1 MRKSL
6 CSVKKV
12 RRFQGVKERDVACML
27 HSLNVMVIQSQRA
40 EKRQK
45 SRVTTLEVTENE

>member
-6 CSVKKV
+6 CSVEKV

-27 HSLNVMVIQSQRA
+27 HSLNVMVIQSQLA
-40 EKRQK
+40 ETKEQ
-45 SRVTTLEVTENE
+45 SDHT